1 MKARRIV
8 NDPVGVGLFNRQVLS
23 RAITPVY
30 GYTKKIQPVV
40 GFFCDLGGARTLDPL
55 IKSQLLYQL
64 SYEVFLDAQRYNFFI
79 KNKYVL
85 SIFLCLSVLK

>member
-40 GFFCDLGGARTLDPL
+40 DRWRRSFFQKP
-55 IKSQLLYQL
+55 
-64 SYEVFLDAQRYNFFI
+64 FI
-79 KNKYVL
+79 VGVKFV
-85 SIFLCLSVLK
+85 II

>member
-30 GYTKKIQPVV
+30 GYTKKSNHRLD
-40 GFFCDLGGARTLDPL
+40 FFVTSEGLEPSTH
-55 IKSQLLYQL
+55 
-64 SYEVFLDAQRYNFFI
+64 
-79 KNKYVL
+79 
-85 SIFLCLSVLK
+85 